1 MGVIQFTRTCAS
13 QLACRNIRV
22 NSITPGAFPNI
33 TPASNMEFIG
43 RLSKKP
49 MMKRTGKAE
58 ELNGAILLLASD
70 ASSYMTGTNIVVD
83 GGMTTW

>member
-1 MGVIQFTRTCAS
+1 
-13 QLACRNIRV
+13 
-22 NSITPGAFPNI
+22 
-33 TPASNMEFIG
+33 
-43 RLSKKP
+43 

-58 ELNGAILLLASD
+58 ELNGACLLLASD

>member
-1 MGVIQFTRTCAS
+1 
-13 QLACRNIRV
+13 
-22 NSITPGAFPNI
+22 
-33 TPASNMEFIG
+33 
-43 RLSKKP
+43 

>member
-1 MGVIQFTRTCAS
+1 
-13 QLACRNIRV
+13 
-22 NSITPGAFPNI
+22 
-33 TPASNMEFIG
+33 MEFIG

>member
-1 MGVIQFTRTCAS
+1 M
-13 QLACRNIRV
+13 ACRNIRL